1 VPIDPAGFI
10 ATAASLREPDERDLA
25 RTLQQ
30 VVDTGKMLLGAD
42 GVGLMLADG
51 NGQLRWA
58 SASDQWVQIVEEH
71 HDRTGSGLCVA
82 AFVGR
87 TATSVRD
94 VRKDPDS
101 HGLRP
106 VLTDARFV
114 AALSIPLEVDGDAIG
129 ALDLYS
135 ATPRDWDD
143 LERGRAQ
150 AYAALVTGLL
160 AATVTAYV
168 RGEQA
173 AQLRT
178 ALDRRTTI
186 EQAKGVLM
194 AHNGIDATAAF
205 EHLRTIARSSQR
217 QVVDVAH
224 DVIAGH
230 PPPQLRSSLLGGRA
244 RRDLPNAEEA

>member
-1 VPIDPAGFI
+1 VPIDPAGFV
-10 ATAASLREPDERDLA
+10 ATAASLRELGDGDLA
-25 RTLQQ
+25 RTFQQ
-30 VVDTGKMLLGAD
+30 VVDAGKVLLGAD

-71 HDRTGSGLCVA
+71 HDRTGSGICVA
-82 AFVGR
+82 AFAGR
-87 TATSVRD
+87 TTTSVRD
-94 VRKDPDS
+94 VRNDPDS

-114 AALSIPLEVDGDAIG
+114 AAVSVPLELDGDAIG
-129 ALDLYS
+129 ALDVYS
-135 ATPRDWDD
+135 AAPRDWDD
-143 LERGRAQ
+143 RELGVVQ

-168 RGEQA
+168 KGAQA

-194 AHNGIDATAAF
+194 AHNGIDATTAF
-205 EHLRTIARSSQR
+205 ERLRTIARSSQR

-224 DVIAGH
+224 DVIAGR
-230 PPPQLRSSLLGGRA
+230 PPPQLRSSLLVGRA
-244 RRDLPNAEEA
+244 RRDLPRAEEA